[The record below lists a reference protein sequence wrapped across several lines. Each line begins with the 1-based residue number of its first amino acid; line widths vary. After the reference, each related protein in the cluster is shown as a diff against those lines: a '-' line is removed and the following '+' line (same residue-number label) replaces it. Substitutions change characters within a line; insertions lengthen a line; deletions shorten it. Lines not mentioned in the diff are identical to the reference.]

1 MRRGVPVQS
10 VRQEKEGNSSFLR
23 LLFCSGPY
31 ETGDW
36 PPDWGEQSA
45 PVSPWIQMQSPP
57 GSALI
62 DTPRTCLLGAQGQL
76 GCHMRVTATRLLLD
90 SYQPAAA
97 PLASGGSHP
106 ALGWAEDP
114 GDFQTLESWRSPPW
128 PQSTGSPGG
137 SRHCRVPP
145 ACQVLSDDGS
155 RELSSAA
162 IWALTSQPGR

>member
-1 MRRGVPVQS
+1 MVQGLEKMRRGVPVQS
-10 VRQEKEGNSSFLR
+10 VRQEKGGNSSFLR

-76 GCHMRVTATRLLLD
+76 GCHMRVTVTRLLLD
-90 SYQPAAA
+90 STGLGGEP
-97 PLASGGSHP
+97 PCPGMGRRPWGLPDIGNMEVTSLATKHRLSWGQQ
-106 ALGWAEDP
+106 ALPRPSSLP
-114 GDFQTLESWRSPPW
+114 GAQ
-128 PQSTGSPGG
+128 
-137 SRHCRVPP
+137 
-145 ACQVLSDDGS
+145 
-155 RELSSAA
+155 
-162 IWALTSQPGR
+162 